1 MKRFAYIIFTI
12 IFFIF
17 AFLMTFS
24 YVVFDLDFYES
35 KFEKYSISKSSNIAN
50 DNLMNITND
59 LLKYL
64 KDEKSDLNYKH
75 FYSSRELAHLK
86 DVRALF
92 QKGFAIRNTSFFA
105 LLILFFYLLK
115 SDRKL
120 IRKGF
125 MLSSIFSL
133 YLIALLFVI
142 SLIDF
147 NKCFTYFH
155 LIFFN
160 NDLWILDE
168 NDILIQ
174 MFPEKFFMSIF
185 IRILLLFVSIMSI
198 ILITTKSISKCSQ
211 NPEEYK

>member
-1 MKRFAYIIFTI
+1 MKKFACIIFAI
-12 IFFIF
+12 VFFIF

-24 YVVFDLDFYES
+24 YVVFDLDFYKS
-35 KFEKYSISKSSNIAN
+35 RFEKYSISKSSNITN
-50 DNLMNITND
+50 DNLMNITKD

-64 KDEKSDLNYKH
+64 KDEKSDLSYKYL
-75 FYSSRELAHLK
+75 YSSRELVHMK
-86 DVRALF
+86 DVKDLF
-92 QKGFAIRNTSFFA
+92 QKGFAIRNISFFA
-105 LLILFFYLLK
+105 SLILFFYLLK

-120 IRKGF
+120 IGKGF
-125 MLSSIFSL
+125 MLSSVLSL
-133 YLIALLFVI
+133 SLIALLLVI
-142 SLIDF
+142 SLINF

-160 NDLWILDE
+160 NDLWILNE

-211 NPEEYK
+211 NPEGYK

>member
-1 MKRFAYIIFTI
+1 MKRFACIIFAI
-12 IFFIF
+12 IFSIF
-17 AFLMTFS
+17 VFLMTFS

-35 KFEKYSISKSSNIAN
+35 RFEKYSISKSSNITN
-50 DNLMNITND
+50 DSLINITKG

-64 KDEKSDLNYKH
+64 KDEESDLSYKH
-75 FYSSRELAHLK
+75 LYSSRELVHLE
-86 DVRALF
+86 DVKALF
-92 QKGFAIRNTSFFA
+92 QKGFAIRNISFFVS
-105 LLILFFYLLK
+105 LILFFYLMK
-115 SDRKL
+115 VDRKL
-120 IRKGF
+120 IRKGL
-125 MLSSIFSL
+125 MLSSVFSL
-133 YLIALLFVI
+133 SLIALLLVI

-198 ILITTKSISKCSQ
+198 ILITTIGIYRYSK
-211 NPEEYK
+211 NIEEYK